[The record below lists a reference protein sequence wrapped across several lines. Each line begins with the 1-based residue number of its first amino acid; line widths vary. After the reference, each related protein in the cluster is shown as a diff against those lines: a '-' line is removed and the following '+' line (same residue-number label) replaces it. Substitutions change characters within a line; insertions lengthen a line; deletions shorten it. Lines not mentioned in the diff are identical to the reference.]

1 MSERTD
7 TVYPV
12 HCMSVPD
19 QHTVKSQW
27 NLGELRFHQLVTRAF
42 HGFRE
47 HHLDA
52 RSAQFA
58 YYAMLF
64 IAPLL
69 ILLIAALAQ
78 IPLEGEMESLTET
91 TGRAFPTGADSVLL
105 RQIED
110 IQQYSTLK
118 LVLFALLVAGFA
130 GSQLFL
136 TISRGLNAAY
146 GVVDVRHAWQVR
158 CLALLVTLGAF
169 IMLLVAL
176 LLLLLGPI
184 ITQWMADHAFDPRL
198 GFLLNRGFRWLIL
211 GLVTLTSAS
220 VIYWLAPGAKVR
232 WSLFTP
238 GSLFATAGWTV
249 TGRGFQIY
257 VETVARYNETYGV
270 IGGTIILLVWL
281 YLTGAVLMMGGLIN
295 SIIYLQQ
302 HPAPVDSL
310 AASPP
315 STAGNKSA
323 GKP

>member
-1 MSERTD
+1 
-7 TVYPV
+7 
-12 HCMSVPD
+12 MSVPD
-19 QHTVKSQW
+19 HQIVKSQW
-27 NLGELRFHQLVTRAF
+27 NLGGLRFHQVAVRAV

-69 ILLIAALAQ
+69 ILLIAAFAQ
-78 IPLEGEMESLTET
+78 LPLEGEIESLTET
-91 TGRAFPTGADSVLL
+91 TGRALPTGADRVLL

-110 IQQYSTLK
+110 IQKHSTLS
-118 LVLFALLVAGFA
+118 LVLFALVVAGFA

-146 GVVDVRHAWQVR
+146 GVTEVRHDWQVR

-169 IMLLVAL
+169 VMLLVAL

-184 ITQWMADHAFDPRL
+184 IMQWMVEHSFDPRL
-198 GFLLNRGFRWLIL
+198 GFLLNRGLRWLIL

-220 VIYWLAPGAKVR
+220 VIYWLAPGINVR

-238 GSLFATAGWTV
+238 GSLFATVGWAV
-249 TGRGFQIY
+249 TGRGFQFY

-281 YLTGAVLMMGGLIN
+281 YLTGVVLMMGGQIN
-295 SIIYLQQ
+295 SIIYLQ
-302 HPAPVDSL
+302 HHRAT
-310 AASPP
+310 AA
-315 STAGNKSA
+315 NKI
-323 GKP
+323 GR

>member
-1 MSERTD
+1 M
-7 TVYPV
+7 PA
-12 HCMSVPD
+12 PD
-19 QHTVKSQW
+19 HQIVKSQW
-27 NLGELRFHQLVTRAF
+27 NLGGLRFHQVVVRAV

-69 ILLIAALAQ
+69 ILLIAAFAQ
-78 IPLEGEMESLTET
+78 LPLEGEIESLTET
-91 TGRAFPTGADSVLL
+91 TDRALPTGADRVLL

-110 IQQYSTLK
+110 IQKHSTLS

-146 GVVDVRHAWQVR
+146 GVTEVRHDWQVR

-169 IMLLVAL
+169 VMLLVAL

-184 ITQWMADHAFDPRL
+184 IMQWMVEHSFDPRL
-198 GFLLNRGFRWLIL
+198 GFLLNRGLRWLIL
-211 GLVTLTSAS
+211 GLVMLTSAS
-220 VIYWLAPGAKVR
+220 VIYWLAPGIKVR

-238 GSLFATAGWTV
+238 GSLFATLGWAV
-249 TGRGFQIY
+249 TGRGFQFY

-281 YLTGAVLMMGGLIN
+281 YLTGAVLMMGGQIN
-295 SIIYLQQ
+295 SIIYLQ
-302 HPAPVDSL
+302 HHRVT
-310 AASPP
+310 AA
-315 STAGNKSA
+315 NKT
-323 GKP
+323 GR

>member
-1 MSERTD
+1 M
-7 TVYPV
+7 PA
-12 HCMSVPD
+12 PD
-19 QHTVKSQW
+19 HQIVKSQW
-27 NLGELRFHQLVTRAF
+27 NLGGLRFHQVAVRAV

-69 ILLIAALAQ
+69 ILLIAAFAQ
-78 IPLEGEMESLTET
+78 LPLEGEIESLTET
-91 TGRAFPTGADSVLL
+91 TDRALPTGADRVLL

-110 IQQYSTLK
+110 IQKHSTLS

-146 GVVDVRHAWQVR
+146 GVTEVRHDWQVR

-169 IMLLVAL
+169 VMLLVAL

-184 ITQWMADHAFDPRL
+184 IMQWMVEHSFDPRL
-198 GFLLNRGFRWLIL
+198 GFLLNRGLRWLIL
-211 GLVTLTSAS
+211 GLVMLTSAS
-220 VIYWLAPGAKVR
+220 VIYWLAPGIKVR

-238 GSLFATAGWTV
+238 GSLFATLGWAV
-249 TGRGFQIY
+249 TGRGFQFY

-281 YLTGAVLMMGGLIN
+281 YLTGAVLMMGGQIN
-295 SIIYLQQ
+295 SIIYLQ
-302 HPAPVDSL
+302 HHRVT
-310 AASPP
+310 AA
-315 STAGNKSA
+315 NKT
-323 GKP
+323 GR

>member
-1 MSERTD
+1 MAL
-7 TVYPV
+7 
-12 HCMSVPD
+12 PD
-19 QHTVKSQW
+19 QQIVKSQW
-27 NLGELRFHQLVTRAF
+27 NLGTLQLHQLVVRAV

-69 ILLIAALAQ
+69 ILLIAAFAQ
-78 IPLEGEMESLTET
+78 LPLEGEIESLTET
-91 TGRAFPTGADSVLL
+91 AGRTLPTGADSVLL

-110 IQQYSTLK
+110 IQKHSTLS
-118 LVLFALLVAGFA
+118 LVLFALVVAGFA

-146 GVVDVRHAWQVR
+146 GVTEVRRDWQVR

-176 LLLLLGPI
+176 LLLLLGPV
-184 ITQWMADHAFDPRL
+184 ITHWLAEHSFDPRL
-198 GFLLNRGFRWLIL
+198 GFLLNRGYRWLIL

-220 VIYWLAPGAKVR
+220 VIYWLAPGIKVR

-238 GSLFATAGWTV
+238 GSLFATLGWAI
-249 TGRGFQIY
+249 TGRGFQFY
-257 VETVARYNETYGV
+257 VETIARYNETYGV

-281 YLTGAVLMMGGLIN
+281 YLTGAVLMMGGQIN
-295 SIIYLQQ
+295 SIIYLQHQ
-302 HPAPVDSL
+302 RATTDSVTAPIR
-310 AASPP
+310 
-315 STAGNKSA
+315 STAGNHTGSS
-323 GKP
+323 